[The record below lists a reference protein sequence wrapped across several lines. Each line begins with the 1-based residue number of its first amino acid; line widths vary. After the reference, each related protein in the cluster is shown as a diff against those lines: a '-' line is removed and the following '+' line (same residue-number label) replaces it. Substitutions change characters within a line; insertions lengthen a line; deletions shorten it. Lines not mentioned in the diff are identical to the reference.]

1 MRMLE
6 KGCALAIALW
16 AVAAPTPAQAAEE
29 LPATARRPDH
39 AESADRHGDEPESLP
54 ETPPLPEGMSLDDVL
69 DRAARPAPA
78 HYPDPVPDDDLHGF
92 VLLEQL
98 EYRVR
103 SGGGDQLGWEA
114 QGWVGWDYDR
124 LWVKSEGE
132 AVFEGPDE
140 GESETDVLYSRRIT
154 PFWSAQIG
162 LQYANGWESGRYD
175 DRWSG
180 ALAVQ
185 GLAPGKVEVD
195 LSAYVS
201 DAADVTFELEAEYNL
216 RITQRLVAQPR
227 AELGFSA
234 QDIPSRDLGSG
245 MTDASLDIRLRYEIE
260 REIAPY
266 VGARLRFLIG
276 ETADIADEAG
286 RDTSPIFFV
295 AGARLAF

>member
-1 MRMLE
+1 MRTLE
-6 KGCALAIALW
+6 KGSALAIVLFAL
-16 AVAAPTPAQAAEE
+16 AMPSPVRAAEE
-29 LPATARRPDH
+29 LPSTAARPDH
-39 AESADRHGDEPESLP
+39 AASADRHRDEPEDWP
-54 ETPPLPEGMSLDDVL
+54 ETPPLPDGMSLDDVL
-69 DRAARPAPA
+69 DRAARPPPD

-92 VLLEQL
+92 VLVEQL

-103 SGGGDQLGWEA
+103 SGDGDQLGWEA

-162 LQYANGWESGRYD
+162 FQYANGWESGQYD

-180 ALAVQ
+180 ALALQ
-185 GLAPGKVEVD
+185 GLAPGHVEVD
-195 LSAYVS
+195 LSMYVS

-216 RITQRLVAQPR
+216 RITQRLVLQPR

-234 QDIPSRDLGSG
+234 QDVPSRDLGSG
-245 MTDASLDIRLRYEIE
+245 MTDASLDLRLRYELE

-266 VGARLRFLIG
+266 VGARFRFLVG
-276 ETADIADEAG
+276 ETADIAAAAG
-286 RDTSPIFFV
+286 RDASPIFFV